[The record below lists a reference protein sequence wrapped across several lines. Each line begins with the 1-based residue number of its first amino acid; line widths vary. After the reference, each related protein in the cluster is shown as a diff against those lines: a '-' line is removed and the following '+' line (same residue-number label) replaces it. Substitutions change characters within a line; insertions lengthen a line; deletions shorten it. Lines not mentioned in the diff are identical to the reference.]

1 MYINCYPKDEL
12 YHFGIPGM
20 RWGIRRFQNQDGSLT
35 AAGRERYGFGG
46 LKEGFRNATGAV
58 RGAAGRAT
66 GAVKRKWNGLSSKQ
80 KKVIKGAAAVTAA
93 ALLAYGGYKLSQNA
107 AVRAGAEKVAKSLG
121 KAGSTAVNTIKRTG
135 KAFAYGHEAG
145 RAGVGIKDLGG
156 PLSSKGYLDKAA
168 RAGVRAGN
176 AGKFVRDK
184 VSGAMGSVGST
195 LGGLR
200 DKVGKTVNGL
210 RAKKLTGPTGTAI
223 KMPTMGDK
231 IRGKVLGAADKVGG
245 AMGGIRDKVGG
256 AMGGIGRNT
265 SEKINKA
272 RDYFNGVS
280 TGKPAGKFQQGVA
293 NTIRRGADAAN
304 GFKDYARTNR
314 GRVTLGAAGATAG
327 VVGGAA
333 AYGAYQRK
341 KKKNGR

>member
-200 DKVGKTVNGL
+200 DKFGNTINGL

-223 KMPTMGDK
+223 KMPTMSDK

-245 AMGGIRDKVGG
+245 AMGGIR
-256 AMGGIGRNT
+256 
-265 SEKINKA
+265 NKA

-304 GFKDYARTNR
+304 GFRDYARTNR

-327 VVGGAA
+327 VIGGAA
-333 AYGAYQRK
+333 AYGTYQRNK
-341 KKKNGR
+341 KKKGR